1 MKKMLGE
8 ERRLQLL
15 AQLQKSKAPITG
27 TDLAK
32 FANVSRQVIVNDM
45 TLLKARNE
53 PIIATSQG
61 YLYMHQEQLQQTVER
76 TLPCIHTSE
85 QTEDELMTIVDCGG
99 TVKNVM
105 VEHPIYGELTA
116 SIMVSNRYEVKQ
128 FIERVNATQ
137 ANYLS
142 ALTGGIHLHVI
153 TAPSVE
159 VLTLIEQ
166 ALQKKGYL
174 VTDQ

>member
-15 AQLQKSKAPITG
+15 TQLKKSKTPITG

-61 YLYMHQEQLQQTVER
+61 YLYMHQEHLQQTVER
-76 TLPCIHTSE
+76 TLPCLHTSD

-99 TVKNVM
+99 TVKNVI
-105 VEHPIYGELTA
+105 VEHPIYGELIA
-116 SIMVSNRYEVKQ
+116 SIMVSNRHEVKQ
-128 FIERVNATQ
+128 FIERVNETQ

-166 ALQKKGYL
+166 ALEKKGYL
-174 VTDQ
+174 VQDQ

>member
-1 MKKMLGE
+1 MNSYEKMLGE

-15 AQLQKSKAPITG
+15 AQLKNSKAPITG

-76 TLPCIHTSE
+76 TFLACIPQS
-85 QTEDELMTIVDCGG
+85 
-99 TVKNVM
+99 
-105 VEHPIYGELTA
+105 
-116 SIMVSNRYEVKQ
+116 KQ
-128 FIERVNATQ
+128 RMN
-137 ANYLS
+137 
-142 ALTGGIHLHVI
+142 
-153 TAPSVE
+153 
-159 VLTLIEQ
+159 
-166 ALQKKGYL
+166 
-174 VTDQ
+174 

>member
-15 AQLQKSKAPITG
+15 AQLKNSSAPITG

-61 YLYMHQEQLQQTVER
+61 YLYMNQEQLHHTVER
-76 TLPCIHTSE
+76 TIPCFHTSKD
-85 QTEDELMTIVDCGG
+85 TEDELMTIVDCGG
-99 TVKNVM
+99 TVKNVI
-105 VEHPIYGELTA
+105 VEHSIYGEIIA
-116 SIMVSNRYEVKQ
+116 SIMVSNRHEVKK
-128 FIERVNATQ
+128 FIQRVTETQ
-137 ANYLS
+137 ASYLS
-142 ALTGGIHLHVI
+142 ELTGGTHLHVI
-153 TAPSVE
+153 SAPSVE
-159 VLTLIEQ
+159 ILDLIEQ
-166 ALQKKGYL
+166 TLYKKGYL
-174 VTDQ
+174 VADQ

>member
-15 AQLQKSKAPITG
+15 AQLQKRKAPITG

-116 SIMVSNRYEVKQ
+116 SIMVSNRHEVKQ
-128 FIERVNATQ
+128 FIERVNDTQ

-159 VLTLIEQ
+159 ILMLIEQ
-166 ALQKKGYL
+166 ALHKKGYL